1 MVRTELRKEDLGVS
15 YRIATV
21 RLHQLITDFY
31 EELFDRAGDPRTD
44 PGNIA
49 NMVSGMRIA
58 INQELD
64 LIKEASYEYFEAN
77 LDDKSEQKALFELN
91 RKSR

>member
-1 MVRTELRKEDLGVS
+1 MGKELTKEQLGDS

-21 RLHQLITDFY
+21 RIHDLITEFY
-31 EELFDRAGDPRTD
+31 EELFDVIGSPRTD

-49 NMVSGMRIA
+49 NMISGVRVV

-64 LIKEASYEYFEAN
+64 LIKEASYQHFEAN
-77 LDDKSEQKALFELN
+77 LDDKSKQEELFGFN

>member
-1 MVRTELRKEDLGVS
+1 MVRKELTKDDLGRS

-31 EELFDRAGDPRTD
+31 EELFDRAGDPRAD

-49 NMVSGMRIA
+49 NLISGMRVV

-64 LIKEASYEYFEAN
+64 LVKEASYEYFESN
-77 LDDKSEQKALFELN
+77 LDDKSEQKELFQLD
-91 RKSR
+91 RKGS